1 MDKFKDVVMFG
12 KIIST
17 GFLIGGYVFLGVYI
31 ARKLVLSGYP
41 TWLNA
46 ALPALLAL
54 FGLGQGWFL
63 VREYM
68 RKKE

>member
-17 GFLIGGYVFLGVYI
+17 GFLIGGYVFLGVYL
-31 ARKLVLSGYP
+31 ARRLVASGYP
-41 TWLNA
+41 SWINA
-46 ALPALLAL
+46 ALPAALAL

-63 VREYM
+63 VREIM
-68 RKKE
+68 RKK

>member
-31 ARKLVLSGYP
+31 ARKLVASGYP
-41 TWLNA
+41 LWLNA
-46 ALPALLAL
+46 ALPAILAL
-54 FGLGQGWFL
+54 FGLAQGWFL
-63 VREYM
+63 VREIM
-68 RKKE
+68 RKK